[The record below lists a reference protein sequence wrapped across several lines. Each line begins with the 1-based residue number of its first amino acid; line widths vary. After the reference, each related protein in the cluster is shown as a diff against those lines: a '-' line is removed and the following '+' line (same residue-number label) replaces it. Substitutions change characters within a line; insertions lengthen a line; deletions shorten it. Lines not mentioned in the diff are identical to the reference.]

1 MNLSSEGG
9 NSYASYL
16 VGLMHEN
23 GEGTEQ
29 NFNKA
34 VTYYQ
39 RSSEQGNS
47 HGMNRIAL
55 CYNYGY
61 GVEVNYSKAME
72 Y

>member
-1 MNLSSEGG
+1 
-9 NSYASYL
+9 
-16 VGLMHEN
+16 MHEN